1 VTLPLVLLAI
11 PSVVIGWFTIEP
23 LLFGGFFG
31 DAIQVAPEHDVLER
45 VREEFHGSA
54 AFVLH
59 GFTSPV
65 IWLAFAGVAT
75 AWFLYLYRPG
85 LPARLRERFAPIY
98 TLLDNKYYFDAFNE
112 KILAA
117 GGRAL
122 GHALWRG
129 GDVAL
134 IDGAGRQR
142 LGATGRLGLG
152 GGAQSADGLSVS
164 LRVRDDRGLSV
175 LLAWLLLRT

>member
-1 VTLPLVLLAI
+1 VLLAI

-31 DAIQVAPEHDVLER
+31 DAIKVAPAHDVLGH
-45 VREEFHGSA
+45 VREEFHGPA

-59 GFTSPV
+59 GLTNFKSPV
-65 IWLAFAGVAT
+65 VWLAFAGVAA
-75 AWFLYLYRPG
+75 AWFLYLYRPE
-85 LPARLRERFAPIY
+85 LAARMRERAGVLY
-98 TLLDNKYYFDAFNE
+98 TLLVNKYYFDVFNE

-134 IDGAGRQR
+134 IDGAAVDGSAR
-142 LGATGRLGLG
+142 LVGWVSGVVRNLQSGYLYHYAFATI
-152 GGAQSADGLSVS
+152 V
-164 LRVRDDRGLSV
+164 GLSV